1 MMKNKGIT
9 LLMLAMTG
17 IWTACS
23 TSETE
28 ETAQDTIQE
37 CYYTYNAA
45 TTELTWTAYKFN
57 EKTPVSGTF
66 NEIRVSGNETM
77 NSAEDLLLAM
87 SFEIPVNS
95 VNSQNPERD
104 GKIQEHFFGTMAN
117 TAVLSGKLSKLSN
130 GKATLE
136 LTMNTVTS
144 SVEGSYTLE
153 DGKFAFTGTI
163 DLTKFNGQSAVK
175 KLNDIC
181 YDLHIGQDG
190 VSKLWDEVELNF
202 TTSLKQD
209 CQ

>member
-1 MMKNKGIT
+1 MKNTGIA
-9 LLMLAMTG
+9 LWMLAMTG

-28 ETAQDTIQE
+28 EMAEGTIQE

-104 GKIQEHFFGTMAN
+104 GKIQEHFFGTMSN
-117 TAVLSGKLSKLSN
+117 TTVLKGKLSKLEN
-130 GKATLE
+130 GKASLD
-136 LTMNTVTS
+136 LTMNGMTS
-144 SVEGSYTLE
+144 AVEGSYTLE
-153 DGKFAFTGTI
+153 GGKFSFTGII
-163 DLTKFNGQSAVK
+163 DLNKFNGQAAVK

-181 YDLHIGQDG
+181 YDLHIGKDG
-190 VSKLWDEVELNF
+190 VSKLWDEVELKF
-202 TTSLKQD
+202 STTLKED

>member
-1 MMKNKGIT
+1 MKN
-9 LLMLAMTG
+9 TG
-17 IWTACS
+17 IAFILLCTSGLWISCS
-23 TSETE
+23 TGETE
-28 ETAQDTIQE
+28 EAALEPVQE
-37 CYYTYNAA
+37 CYYTYSPA

-66 NEIRVSGNETM
+66 NEIKVSGAETM

-87 SFEIPVNS
+87 RFEIPVAS

-104 GKIQEHFFGTMAN
+104 GKIQEHFFGTMTN
-117 TAVLSGKLSKLSN
+117 TTTVSGKLRKLAN

-136 LTMNTVTS
+136 LTMNGITA
-144 SVEGSYTLE
+144 SVDGAYSLDGGTFSY
-153 DGKFAFTGTI
+153 TGTI
-163 DLTKFNGQSAVK
+163 DLTAFNGQAAVK

-190 VSKLWDEVELNF
+190 VSKLWEEVELTF
-202 TTSLKQD
+202 STTLNQD